1 MLTTDVSTG
10 LWLCPRLADSLWLC
24 PVRNSTGHMLGIR
37 LMLSQELCFHLPLL
51 SRLPVWLSPVSPSG
65 EGVFV
70 QHLQTLEK

>member
-1 MLTTDVSTG
+1 
-10 LWLCPRLADSLWLC
+10 
-24 PVRNSTGHMLGIR
+24 
-37 LMLSQELCFHLPLL
+37 MLSQELCFHLPLL